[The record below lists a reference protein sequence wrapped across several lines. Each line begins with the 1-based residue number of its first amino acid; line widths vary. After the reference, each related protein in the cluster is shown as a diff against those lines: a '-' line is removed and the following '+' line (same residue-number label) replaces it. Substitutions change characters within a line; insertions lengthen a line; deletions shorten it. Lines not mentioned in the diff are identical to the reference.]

1 MGSKI
6 IEDIR
11 VIIFYLFLIPQ
22 VMCFVFSKSHMFVRL
37 NLVPS
42 LMYLIYVNNTLP
54 LALVVHE
61 ITRHFWAAKN
71 GIINYRCTA

>member
-22 VMCFVFSKSHMFVRL
+22 AMCFVFSKSHMFVRWNYL
-37 NLVPS
+37 EI
-42 LMYLIYVNNTLP
+42 MYLIYVIMKLCI
-54 LALVVHE
+54 LYMYYVIVKLC
-61 ITRHFWAAKN
+61 IL
-71 GIINYRCTA
+71 YM